1 MKIRRRVRLDHRLHL
16 QSVSR
21 ARNGRIKRKEAER
34 RNARIIAK
42 IQNTPEG
49 LEYSPEVKSW
59 LATHVGKPFSKI
71 TADDIKA
78 AIES

>member
-21 ARNGRIKRKEAER
+21 ASNGKLKRKEVER
-34 RNARIIAK
+34 RTARIIAK

-59 LATHVGKPFSKI
+59 LARNVGKPFSKM
-71 TADDIKA
+71 
-78 AIES
+78 